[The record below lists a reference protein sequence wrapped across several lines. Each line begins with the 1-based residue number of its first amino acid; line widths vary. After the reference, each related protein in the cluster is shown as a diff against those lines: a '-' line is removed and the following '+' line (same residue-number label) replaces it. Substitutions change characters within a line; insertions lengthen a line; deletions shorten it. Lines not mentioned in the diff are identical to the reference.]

1 MNMVNR
7 GIQPPFGRIHE
18 INIPSLEELQ
28 LNNALRLFLIN
39 VPGTD
44 ILRIEFQFDAGSW
57 YQSKKLIANTTG
69 LMLLEGTKKR
79 NDKEIAETIDFY
91 GAFID
96 LGFDQDYA
104 SLTLFTLN
112 KYLPQTLEIVKDI
125 LNNSSFPEK
134 NLLTFLNKRKQ
145 TFIIESQ
152 KVKNIARKK
161 FSEVLFGKDHPYG
174 VSAEVEDFDHVKR
187 DEVLSF
193 FQQYYHPE
201 RCRVFVSGA
210 IGENFVPFFT
220 KIFGD
225 STWKKVLPPGK
236 PRFAIHTDSLKSHF
250 VKKDDALQ
258 TALRIGCG
266 IVTRNHE
273 DFISLQVLNTI
284 LGGYFGSRLMK
295 NIREEKGYTY
305 GIGSAMIP
313 YKEAGILV
321 IVSEVGNE
329 YRENTIKEIYYE
341 IQRLKDET
349 IPEEELNLVKNFML
363 GDLMRSADGPFQVV
377 DIWKSIIEFNLPSN
391 YFEKSINEIK
401 QITGDKIR
409 QLANHYLINE
419 SLIEVVAGN

>member
-236 PRFAIHTDSLKSHF
+236 PRFAIHTGSLKSHF

-313 YKEAGILV
+313 YKEAGTFL

>member
-1 MNMVNR
+1 MVNR